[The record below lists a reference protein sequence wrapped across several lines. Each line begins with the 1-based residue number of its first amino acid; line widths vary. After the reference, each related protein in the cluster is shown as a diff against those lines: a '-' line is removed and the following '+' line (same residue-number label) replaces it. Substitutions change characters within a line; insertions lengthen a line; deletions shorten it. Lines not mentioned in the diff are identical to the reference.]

1 MIVFVNGSFVPEE
14 QATISVFDRGWLY
27 GDGLFETI
35 LIRGGRPFRWAD
47 HLRRMREGAGLLRI
61 ELPPGDLRG
70 ILAELVRGNQC
81 EDGVARITL
90 TRGRGLRGY
99 SPRGADTPSLTM
111 SLHPAPATRS
121 PAHSWNVILAST
133 RVWSGDP
140 LLRCKTCNKL
150 PQILARAE
158 ADAAGADEAIFA
170 NEAGYLTEGA
180 SCNLFWIKAG
190 RLWTAPVGTGILP
203 GITRNV
209 IMELALSMGLDCY
222 EKAIHLEEASHVDGM
237 FLTLTSQGIAAVAS
251 FNGTPLPESG
261 ITTQLE
267 TAYSQLL
274 MSKTD
279 ADALDWSD
287 CD

>member
-1 MIVFVNGSFVPEE
+1 MIVFVNGSFVSEE

-35 LIRGGRPFRWAD
+35 LIRGGCPFRWAD

-70 ILAELVRGNQC
+70 ILAELVHRNQC

-90 TRGRGLRGY
+90 TRGCGFRGY
-99 SPRGADTPSLTM
+99 SPRGADSPSLTM
-111 SLHPAPATRS
+111 SLHPASATRS
-121 PAHSWNVILAST
+121 PVRSWNVILAST

-140 LLRCKTCNKL
+140 LLRCKSCNKL

-170 NEAGYLTEGA
+170 NEAGYLTEGT
-180 SCNLFWIKAG
+180 SGNLFWIKSSHVY
-190 RLWTAPVGTGILP
+190 TAPVGAGLLP
-203 GITRNV
+203 GITRRL
-209 IMELALSMGLDCY
+209 IMELALSMGLGCY
-222 EKAIHLEEASHVDGM
+222 EKALHLEEASQVDGM
-237 FLTLTSQGIAAVAS
+237 FLTLTSQGITVVAS
-251 FNGTPLPESG
+251 FNGTPLPASG

-274 MSKTD
+274 ICQSGV
-279 ADALDWSD
+279 A
-287 CD
+287 